1 MATIDKS
8 KFQFV
13 KRDDFAS
20 ETIDAPAYSYWRSV
34 MRQFL
39 KKKSTTIML
48 GILIAIVLMSFI
60 YPIFSNFDFND
71 VSKVNDFSMRYIKPN
86 AEHWFGTDSNGKS
99 LFDGV
104 WFGARNSILISI
116 IATLINLIIG
126 IIIGA
131 IWGISKAVDRVM
143 MEVYNVISNIPA
155 LLIVIVLTYSIGA
168 GFWNLIFAMTITGWV
183 GIAYT
188 IRIQIMR
195 YRDLEYNL
203 ASRTLGTPTYKI
215 VTKNIMPQLVSVIVT
230 TTSQMLP
237 SFISYEAFLSFFGL
251 GLPVTV
257 PSLGRL
263 ISDYSQNVTT
273 NAYLFWIPLTTLILV
288 SLSFFVVGQ
297 NLADASDPRTHR

>member
-60 YPIFSNFDFND
+60 YPMFSNFDFND

-126 IIIGA
+126 SIIGA
-131 IWGISKAVDRVM
+131 IWGISKAVDRFM

-237 SFISYEAFLSFFGL
+237 NFISYEAFLSFFGL